1 MNILAGKR
9 KSRISSRPR
18 VSHEIIA
25 TLRSD
30 IASGR
35 TPRGTR
41 LPNERDMAR
50 EFGVSQPTIREAI
63 RALDAMGLVE
73 VKHGSGTYVA
83 SNVDAWLATSLETL
97 LQIERVRIVDVLEI
111 RGVLGAHSA
120 RRAVRNALPQDME
133 AIRATLL
140 TIGKQSEVEQLAES
154 VVRFQVAFAAASHDP
169 LLLALESFLIDLIM
183 RFQLV
188 ALSDRGTRFWRS
200 WTARPHPDRERLVE
214 LLWKRDEEGTVR
226 AMDDYLHDQRSAFTS
241 NPVLAQ
247 VEFAETHW
255 MARVG
260 GVRLGKSALVS

>member
-1 MNILAGKR
+1 MSTAAGKGR
-9 KSRISSRPR
+9 ARISSRPR

-25 TLRSD
+25 ALRSD

-35 TPRGTR
+35 VPRGTR

-50 EFGVSQPTIREAI
+50 EFGVSQPTVREAI

-73 VKHGSGTYVA
+73 VRHGSGAYVA

-97 LQIERVRIVDVLEI
+97 LQIERVRILDVLEI

-120 RRAVRNALPQDME
+120 RRAVHNAQAQDLE
-133 AIRATLL
+133 AISAALRS
-140 TIGKQSEVEQLAES
+140 IGKQSEVDQLAES

-188 ALSDRGTRFWRS
+188 AFSDRGTRFWRS
-200 WTARPHPDRERLVE
+200 WTARPHPDRVRLVE
-214 LLWKRDEEGTVR
+214 LLFKRDEQGTVS
-226 AMDDYLHDQRSAFTS
+226 AMEDYLRDQRSAFAS
-241 NPVLAQ
+241 NPILAE
-247 VEFAETHW
+247 VRFSDTHW
-255 MARVG
+255 MAKVG
-260 GVRLGKSALVS
+260 DVRLSKSSGR

>member
-1 MNILAGKR
+1 VNISTGKR
-9 KSRISSRPR
+9 GSRISSRPR

-35 TPRGTR
+35 VPRGTR

-50 EFGVSQPTIREAI
+50 DFGVSQPTVREAI
-63 RALDAMGLVE
+63 RALDAMGLVD
-73 VKHGSGTYVA
+73 VKHGSGVYVA
-83 SNVDAWLATSLETL
+83 SNVDEWLADSLETL
-97 LQIERVRIVDVLEI
+97 LQIERVRILDVLDI
-111 RGVLGAHSA
+111 RAVLGTHSA
-120 RRAVRNALPQDME
+120 RRAVRNAQPQDLE
-133 AIRATLL
+133 AIRAALL
-140 TIGKQSEVEQLAES
+140 SIGKQSEVRQLVEA
-154 VVRFQVAFAAASHDP
+154 VVRFQVSFAAASNDP
-169 LLLALESFLIDLIM
+169 LLVALESFLIELIM

-188 ALSDRGTRFWRS
+188 AFSGRGTRFWRA

-214 LLWKRDEEGTVR
+214 LLWKRDEEGTVK

-247 VEFAETHW
+247 VEFAGTHW
-255 MARVG
+255 MAKVG